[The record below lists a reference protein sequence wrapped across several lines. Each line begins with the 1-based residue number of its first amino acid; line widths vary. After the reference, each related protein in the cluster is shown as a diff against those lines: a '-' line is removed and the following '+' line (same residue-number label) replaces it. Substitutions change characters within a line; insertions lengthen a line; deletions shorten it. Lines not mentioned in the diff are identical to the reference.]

1 MGKVI
6 AQVSVAMLM
15 AACSTG
21 YPVVPEL
28 PAVALPAT
36 GHYSSVVSA
45 EDDGYFVVTLGRFPL
60 ILTAGDDGSR

>member
-6 AQVSVAMLM
+6 AHVSAAMLI

-21 YPVVPEL
+21 YPIVQES

-45 EDDGYFVVTLGRFPL
+45 EHDGYFVVTLGGMPL
-60 ILTAGDDGSR
+60 ILTGDHIPE

>member
-6 AQVSVAMLM
+6 TQVSVAMLI

-21 YPVVPEL
+21 YPAIQES
-28 PAVALPAT
+28 PAVVLPAT

-45 EDDGYFVVTLGRFPL
+45 EHDGYFVVTLGGMPL
-60 ILTAGDDGSR
+60 ILTGDHIPE